1 MLGFVLLGQGK
12 ELHKQDIKFSRHKGK
27 CTDYIIIIFQKF
39 LSGNNKHKTNQIK
52 QDIDWKKDVQDTGP
66 TIRRPCTNLRTDSEK
81 KNNREKK
88 GGGRYRNH
96 RGNTKG
102 KSICGKIFNLLK
114 K

>member
-12 ELHKQDIKFSRHKGK
+12 ELHKQDIKFSRHKRK

-66 TIRRPCTNLRTDSEK
+66 TIRRPCTNLRTDSGKKTTEK
-81 KNNREKK
+81 KMVEVGIGIIEEIQRAKV
-88 GGGRYRNH
+88 YV
-96 RGNTKG
+96 G
-102 KSICGKIFNLLK
+102 KYSIY
-114 K
+114 